1 MTTPLSPGP
10 SEPIRPT
17 VVVFDI
23 DGVLADVRHRLHFLQ
38 RRPKNWDGFFAAAGD
53 DPVLTEGRDAAL
65 LAAQAHE
72 VVYLTGRPSSL
83 EQVTRSWLA
92 VSEFPPGRLLMR
104 RHTDRRPARRVK
116 VEVLR
121 RLAADHEVVM
131 VVDDDASVVAAIRSI
146 GLPVTHAEWM
156 PEDEALQQVALFDA
170 QEHDGR
176 T

>member
-10 SEPIRPT
+10 AQPTRPT

-23 DGVLADVRHRLHFLQ
+23 DGVLADVWHRLHFLQ
-38 RRPKNWDGFFAAAGD
+38 RRPKDWEGFFAAAGD
-53 DPVLTEGRDAAL
+53 DTVLTEGRDAAL

-83 EQVTRSWLA
+83 EQVTRKWLA
-92 VSEFPPGRLLMR
+92 DGEFPPGRLLMR
-104 RHTDRRPARRVK
+104 RRTDRRPARQVK

-121 RLAADHEVVM
+121 RLAADHDVVM
-131 VVDDDASVVAAIRSI
+131 VVDDDASVVAAIHSI
-146 GLPVTHAEWM
+146 GLPVTHADWM
-156 PEDEALQQVALFDA
+156 PQEEAPQQVALFDA